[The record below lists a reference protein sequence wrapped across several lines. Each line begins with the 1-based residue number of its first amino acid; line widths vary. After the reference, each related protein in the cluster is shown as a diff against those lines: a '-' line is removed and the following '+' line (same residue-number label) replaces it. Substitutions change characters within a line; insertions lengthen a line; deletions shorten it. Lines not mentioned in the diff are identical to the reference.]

1 MTSWPSQ
8 LPAYPLLDG
17 FRESVPDTAIRTD
30 MEQGPAKVRLRTTAA
45 VSRLSCAYLMS
56 KAQVTALD
64 TFYQAGLQGGALSF
78 EFLHPRRN
86 VTVMAR
92 FVRPPEYAA
101 GNGGFFR
108 VSAELEI
115 LP

>member
-17 FRESVPDTAIRTD
+17 FRETLPETALRTD

-45 VSRLSCAYLMS
+45 VTRLVCNYLMS
-56 KAQVTALD
+56 KAQVAALD
-64 TFYQAGLQGGALSF
+64 TFYQATLQGGALSF

-86 VTVMAR
+86 ETVMAR
-92 FVRPPEYAA
+92 FIRPPEYMA
-101 GNGGFFR
+101 GKGGFFR
-108 VSAELEI
+108 VAAELEV